1 MTQVH
6 LGNPEQRIAT
16 GGRMDIVHSVPFVF
30 YGEVFQAYL
39 ASNRQWYI
47 PIQDVC
53 KALGVD
59 TEGQRQR
66 ILRDEAIADRL
77 TNLPLETPY
86 RDTTRIQEVVCL
98 NLRSLPYWLG
108 TVEARRVK
116 EEHRKKVILFK
127 REFAEAAWFVFRSD
141 IVPRDVLA
149 EMDSF
154 ATPQEQEYA
163 ALMDEAR
170 QLRRKMDLLSGKVD
184 DELARVGATVQD
196 IEGRLGTLEAKLVG
210 RALVNSAQA
219 KQLDDMIA
227 LVALAEHETNSRKSK
242 SLCFAEVHNDFKD
255 TFQVHIYSV
264 LPADKM
270 EQAINY
276 LAGRWSRLKP
286 GELLPDIFRGSHQPS
301 LF

>member
-1 MTQVH
+1 MTVYAAKRQRKKEKLPV
-6 LGNPEQRIAT
+6 PE
-16 GGRMDIVHSVPFVF
+16 IVHSVPFVF
-30 YGEVFQAYL
+30 YGETFKAYL
-39 ASNRQWYI
+39 ASDRQWYI
-47 PIQDVC
+47 PINEVC
-53 KALGVD
+53 SALD
-59 TEGQRQR
+59 IDPRSQRRR
-66 ILRDEAIADRL
+66 IQEDEAIAHRL
-77 TNLPLETPY
+77 VNIPVETPY
-86 RDTTRIQEVVCL
+86 QDTTRVQDVSCL
-98 NLRSLPYWLG
+98 NLRALPYWLG
-108 TVEARRVK
+108 TIDAKRVR

-163 ALMDEAR
+163 ALMDDAR
-170 QLRRKMDLLSGKVD
+170 LLRRKLDLLSGRVD
-184 DELARVGATVQD
+184 EELARVGATMQD

-210 RALVNSAQA
+210 RSIVNSAQA
-219 KQLDDMIA
+219 KQIDDMIA
-227 LVALAEHETNSRKSK
+227 LVALAEHETHPRKSK

-276 LAGRWSRLKP
+276 LAGRWSRIKP
-286 GELLPDIFRGSHQPS
+286 GEPLPEVFRGSHQPS